1 MQDHLKS
8 NPAKEQTA
16 RAGDE
21 EGKDYSRACASVVLV
36 EEALGVPR
44 CTQRRRLPAA
54 RRRPPMPSN
63 PNPNHK
69 SQTGTLSTGLGFR
82 VLCIYSSGCPQR
94 RGGGAVTVRDSGGL
108 AVVGGSGG
116 RAS

>member
-21 EGKDYSRACASVVLV
+21 EGKDYSRARAGVVLV
-36 EEALGVPR
+36 EEALGVHVVHSAVA
-44 CTQRRRLPAA
+44 CPAA
-54 RRRPPMPSN
+54 RRTGDRRCL
-63 PNPNHK
+63 
-69 SQTGTLSTGLGFR
+69 QTPTGLGFR
-82 VLCIYSSGCPQR
+82 LLCIYRSGGPQR